1 VQALSRYATIAAL
14 ISVATAASLSAAD
27 QPIDIRQSSVTIY
40 VGKTGLLSTFAD
52 NHVIS
57 APLASCAI
65 SETAPLHVALA
76 VNATDLVVRDP
87 DLDPGKREEVRA
99 RMLGPEVLDS
109 ARFPAIT
116 FESAQVDAVDANHWD
131 VSGRLTIRGV
141 SHVVAFKAH
150 RDSGGHYRGEA
161 HIRQRD
167 FGIQPIRIAGGTI
180 SVKDDLRIEFDI
192 APAS

>member
-1 VQALSRYATIAAL
+1 MQALLRHATIAAL
-14 ISVATAASLSAAD
+14 ITVAAGTPLSAVD
-27 QPIDIRQSSVTIY
+27 EHIDIRQSSVTIY

-57 APLASCAI
+57 APLASATI
-65 SETAPLHVALA
+65 SDTAPLHVALA
-76 VNATDLVVRDP
+76 INAADLIVRDP
-87 DLDPGKREEVRA
+87 DLNPGKREEVRT

-109 ARFPAIT
+109 ARFPVIT
-116 FESAQVDAVDANHWD
+116 FESAQVDAVDANQWD

-141 SHVVAFKAH
+141 SRVVAFKAR

-167 FGIQPIRIAGGTI
+167 FGIQPIRVAGGTI
-180 SVKDDLRIEFDI
+180 SVKDELRIEFDI
-192 APAS
+192 APAF